1 MGGVASE
8 AGSAREGEEEEEKEE
23 ERSVLLTSGTPNDK
37 NVQKKS
43 QNLSEDNVC
52 LVFFVSTTLSCDVII
67 SQCGKCAGHNLST
80 RARWE
85 FAKMLNFTFKSRRSE

>member
-1 MGGVASE
+1 MASA

-23 ERSVLLTSGTPNDK
+23 EQSVLLTSGTPNDK

-52 LVFFVSTTLSCDVII
+52 LFVLSRQLVSCDVII

-80 RARWE
+80 RAAMGVCQNVE
-85 FAKMLNFTFKSRRSE
+85 LYL